1 MIQYIYEKD
10 KLGLICIDEAHCIV
24 EYGNIRSDYKKLSI
38 IREQNIKVPILL
50 MTATATKYI
59 RDTIK

>member
-38 IREQNIKVPILL
+38 IRE
-50 MTATATKYI
+50 
-59 RDTIK
+59 